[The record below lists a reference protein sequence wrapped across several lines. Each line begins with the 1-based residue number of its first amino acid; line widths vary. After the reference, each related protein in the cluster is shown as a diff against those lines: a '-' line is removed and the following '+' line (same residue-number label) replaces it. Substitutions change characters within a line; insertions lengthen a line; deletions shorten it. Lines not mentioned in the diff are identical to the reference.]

1 MAGITIPD
9 QESVDLGNSRI
20 TPRETYAVDPRA
32 IQNQYKDS
40 VANADQL
47 SRALAGLSKTAGQTE
62 ALQAEQELK
71 QKDLIAASVMSDI
84 KVGPD
89 GSPVYDQLSTLRED
103 LRPRLR
109 AAVAESI
116 GSTHGSTE
124 ARKAY
129 EAEISKNPDTFNTP
143 EGAQAFFQNWAAKE
157 AARVGSNQFYGP
169 SYLAAAKKYFAGADA
184 NEARARVSKMKKL
197 IVERQGETLNETLF
211 GKGVK
216 GDGTGEEVAPPSG
229 KLTSFIMKAEGTNGN
244 FNAYYG
250 NGKNSSVKLT
260 DMTLSQLLKFQKGLA
275 ARTGSSAAGAFQIM
289 QFNILPL
296 AKTLGLDPATTKF
309 TPQVQTRMMEALMER
324 RGYSAWK
331 TGKMDDKT
339 FLGNLSK
346 EWAGLPSSTGASFYA
361 GDKMGNKA
369 GVPLKDFISVLKAH
383 KSGGEGVST
392 PSTGAMAG
400 DFIDEKSPNPE
411 TGVQKTTLPTSQLFQ
426 NFQKWDSRE
435 ALRAGDLISRKE
447 RKEKFIEVV
456 TNRALAT
463 QDPTLL
469 KQIPK
474 FYVDSEGNKQAFL
487 SDSEYITV
495 QKSMKDIERIRT
507 TSMASARKER
517 DALRADGHMAA
528 MTDLRTRMLRHY
540 TAQSDVNKDPN
551 APADKKFLQFKI
563 TSADIARLQANAP
576 VGFDAANHISKL
588 MKSYSDSINLTPDAK
603 VKITNDWMSKIRD
616 AAFRGDVNRVR
627 QYRDEINDGDVPSVL
642 VKELTQE
649 ADKYLDP
656 KYAGAISGPEFK
668 TGLKTIEEII
678 DGQKGSA
685 LSLGPSVK
693 ANPYWPRVR
702 AAYVQ
707 EFNRAM
713 MDPKAKLDP
722 SNTMHR
728 FSAAQSAAQAIV
740 PYVKSLF
747 PRKAVEL
754 DKLLGGQ
761 TYDAFK
767 AGKPTPSPQSNQATT
782 ATPAPDAKV
791 EGARKKLF
799 GR

>member
-9 QESVDLGNSRI
+9 QESVDLGSSRI

-71 QKDLIAASVMSDI
+71 QKDLIASSIMNDI
-84 KVGPD
+84 KFGPD
-89 GSPVYDQLSTLRED
+89 GQPVQDQLSALRPD
-103 LRPRLR
+103 MSPRLR
-109 AAVAESI
+109 AVVAESI
-116 GSTHGSTE
+116 GATHGAAE

-129 EAEISKNPDTFNTP
+129 EVEISKNPEAFNTQ

-157 AARVGSNQFYGP
+157 SARVGSNQFYGP

-507 TSMASARKER
+507 SGLSAARTARENARKEAHSASIN
-517 DALRADGHMAA
+517 DY
-528 MTDLRTRMLRHY
+528 RTRITSFY
-540 TAQSDVNKDPN
+540 SDPSK
-551 APADKKFLQFKI
+551 AGTEFKI
-563 TSADIARLQANAP
+563 NMDDLKKIQANAP
-576 VGFDAANHISKL
+576 DGFDAAAYAIK
-588 MKSYSDSINLTPDAK
+588 MRKSFTEATSMSTANKELLKRDWTQRILHSAWRGDIDSLKEYRDKFNNGEVPADL
-603 VKITNDWMSKIRD
+603 RD
-616 AAFRGDVNRVR
+616 A
-627 QYRDEINDGDVPSVL
+627 L
-642 VKELTQE
+642 VKETE
-649 ADKYLDP
+649 KYLDP
-656 KYAGAISGPEFK
+656 KYAGAISGSEFK

-747 PRKAVEL
+747 PRKAADL
-754 DKLLGGQ
+754 DKLVGGQ
-761 TYDAFK
+761 TYEAFK

-782 ATPAPDAKV
+782 ATPAPDAKA
-791 EGARKKLF
+791 EEARKKLF